1 MKFNCFWSLIL
12 GIIILF
18 GQTSWS
24 YAASMPRVESGGR
37 EISKMEFQ
45 QLVNKV
51 ADGWNEGDA
60 EKAASAFSKD
70 AIYVETPDEK
80 RYIGRA
86 EIYRYSGGSNSRP
99 GDMKMTWHNLV
110 FDDQQQFGLG
120 EFTFG
125 LGSNY
130 QIHGVASMKVSN
142 GLISNWRQYYVESP
156 LLWDDFADGSRS
168 R

>member
-1 MKFNCFWSLIL
+1 
-12 GIIILF
+12 
-18 GQTSWS
+18 
-24 YAASMPRVESGGR
+24 
-37 EISKMEFQ
+37 
-45 QLVNKV
+45 
-51 ADGWNEGDA
+51 
-60 EKAASAFSKD
+60 
-70 AIYVETPDEK
+70 
-80 RYIGRA
+80 
-86 EIYRYSGGSNSRP
+86 
-99 GDMKMTWHNLV
+99 MTWHNLV